1 MRTLISSILKLNAK
15 NGLKLFPINKTAIF
29 NSFWRIPPNY
39 FRYICGPKLK
49 FMATNYIPKVQ
60 SRLFS
65 NYSISLVS
73 LLSWLA
79 FSYFG
84 GKGNA
89 AVARAVRTEP
99 QMGQTSKTRQIL
111 DFKNREINGSCLCLQ
126 RFDKFWIY
134 SARND
139 LKRKL
144 YEFSETCK
152 KKFVKSVWVN
162 LF

>member
-1 MRTLISSILKLNAK
+1 MPRMD
-15 NGLKLFPINKTAIF
+15 
-29 NSFWRIPPNY
+29 WNY
-39 FRYICGPKLK
+39 FPSTKLQFSIHFGESRQTTSVICAQNWNWWLPIISQKCNLVCFETK
-49 FMATNYIPKVQ
+49 
-60 SRLFS
+60 
-65 NYSISLVS
+65 YSISLVS

-99 QMGQTSKTRQIL
+99 QLGQTSKTRKTL
-111 DFKNREINGSCLCLQ
+111 DFKNREINGAFLCLQ
-126 RFDKFWIY
+126 RFDKFWIC

-139 LKRKL
+139 RKRKL